1 MSRIKAIT
9 WLRGTAVKTEEV
21 SGIVKEGNT
30 ERRGQVY
37 KRERSKIFKEKN
49 KERGNMTKKD
59 KRKGNL
65 YFNIYPD
72 IFRVCIFK
80 PKKPSY
86 VSFKRKVNYFCMYPL
101 PFVTIAYVL
110 EAPFTG
116 GGEWVCKIIRLLCSA
131 LQLNADGFTCKLVLH
146 KNLKCILDWIT
157 GLHSCGESIFVRY
170 EQ

>member
-21 SGIVKEGNT
+21 RGIVKEGNT

-37 KRERSKIFKEKN
+37 KRERSKISLEGTWPKKTKEKG
-49 KERGNMTKKD
+49 RCIFYD
-59 KRKGNL
+59 L

-86 VSFKRKVNYFCMYPL
+86 VSFIRKVNYFCMFPL
-101 PFVTIAYVL
+101 FAYVL

-131 LQLNADGFTCKLVLH
+131 LHLNADGFTCKLVLH